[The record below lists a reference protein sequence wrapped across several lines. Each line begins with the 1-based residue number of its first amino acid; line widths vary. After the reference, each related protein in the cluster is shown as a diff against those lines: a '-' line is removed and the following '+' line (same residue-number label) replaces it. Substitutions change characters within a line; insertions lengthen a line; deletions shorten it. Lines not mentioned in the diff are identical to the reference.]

1 MTVSDEQQQHS
12 GGVEIEEV
20 IGLIDQLKDEM
31 RSQFLSKL
39 DLYKFESRIGDIE
52 EDLDQFHLSAE
63 IDQKKIKELV
73 ERVDNH

>member
-1 MTVSDEQQQHS
+1 
-12 GGVEIEEV
+12 
-20 IGLIDQLKDEM
+20 M